1 MTATIDGL
9 LTRANYPD
17 RLLDKLCLYYS
28 GLIAS
33 SVGESF
39 HSAIILLE

>member
-1 MTATIDGL
+1 MTATIDVL

-28 GLIAS
+28 GLVAS
-33 SVGESF
+33 TVGIVPLRHF
-39 HSAIILLE
+39 FD